1 MTAASPI
8 GQKIRQQRKFHS
20 MTQKQLAE
28 RVGVQPLHIMNIENG
43 KKGVSHKRLLQ
54 ICECLYINPA
64 ELMPME
70 ERDDCELR
78 QRWRD
83 EINHVIDKLDTD
95 LLGAVKTMVCSLHS
109 E

>member
-1 MTAASPI
+1 MIATSPI
-8 GQKIRQQRKFHS
+8 GQKIRQQRKMHN

-28 RVGVQPLHIMNIENG
+28 SVGVQPLHIMNIENG
-43 KKGVSHKRLLQ
+43 KKGVSHKRLIQ

-64 ELMPME
+64 ELMPVE

-83 EINHVIDKLDTD
+83 EINRVIDKLDTGK
-95 LLGAVKTMVCSLHS
+95 LGTVKTMVCSLHS